1 MAEVRHKVNTLAS
14 SYTLGDPGKLPSA
27 TLSANIVK
35 VYVQSKN
42 SEELF
47 SQLIW
52 NSRHHALIYVFFLL
66 TRCVRTKFCLSV
78 KIAIL
83 R

>member
-52 NSRHHALIYVFFLL
+52 NSGHHALIYVFFP
-66 TRCVRTKFCLSV
+66 TD
-78 KIAIL
+78 
-83 R
+83 

>member
-35 VYVQSKN
+35 VYVQSKS

-47 SQLIW
+47 SQFMW
-52 NSRHHALIYVFFLL
+52 NSGHHALIYVFFLL
-66 TRCVRTKFCLSV
+66 ARCVRTKFCLSV
-78 KIAIL
+78 KIVVL

>member
-47 SQLIW
+47 SQFMW
-52 NSRHHALIYVFFLL
+52 NSGHHALIYVFFLL
-66 TRCVRTKFCLSV
+66 ARSVRTKFCLSV
-78 KIAIL
+78 KIAVL